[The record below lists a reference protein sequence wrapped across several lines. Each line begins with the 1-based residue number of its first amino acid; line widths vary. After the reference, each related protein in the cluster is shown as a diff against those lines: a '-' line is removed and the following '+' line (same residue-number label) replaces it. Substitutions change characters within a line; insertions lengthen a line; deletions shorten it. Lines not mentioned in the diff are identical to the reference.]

1 MGKEWDNLTA
11 VKHANRGTL
20 TNMVT
25 ASGKPKFQMGAP
37 AFDLSP
43 SSQIAMQE
51 WHLAWLK
58 EAFRVLRT
66 GGVAKVFSATRTG
79 HRLAAAMEEAGFILV
94 PEHSLEAW
102 SYGSGFPKSLNVS
115 KALDKSAG
123 VERTETSRGVTVED
137 HQGFGGIARGAVGVK
152 QVGVDL
158 PVTAPATEEA
168 KLFDGFGTALKP
180 AWEPFIVGV
189 KLT

>member
-1 MGKEWDNLTA
+1 MIQTIQLRHGDCIEVLQGLADGSIGALVSDPPYGIEFMGKEWDDLAA

-51 WHLAWLK
+51 WHRAWLK

-79 HRLAAAMEEAGFILV
+79 HRLAAAMEDVGFVLD

-102 SYGSGFPKSLNVS
+102 AYGSGFPKSLNVG
-115 KALDKSAG
+115 KSLEQA
-123 VERTETSRGVTVED
+123 
-137 HQGFGGIARGAVGVK
+137 ARA
-152 QVGVDL
+152 
-158 PVTAPATEEA
+158 EEA